1 MTASVMTEFKRYS
14 TGRKKTM
21 NNKMKHCKYLEE
33 HIEDLMYGRK
43 LTYRGWVYWAST
55 ATLKIYRHSEDAA
68 ISGSILGNEYAYIT
82 EDFKKVIKTK

>member
-1 MTASVMTEFKRYS
+1 
-14 TGRKKTM
+14 
-21 NNKMKHCKYLEE
+21 MKHCEYLEK

-43 LTYRGWVYWAST
+43 LTYRGWVYWANT
-55 ATLKIYRHSEDAA
+55 ATLKIYRQSVDAA